1 MHVVIILISLALS
14 WGIRLATPEFT
25 GTWHQRWQK
34 ALFFFLL
41 PPLLLLMSTLA
52 ILVMGASGHMLGLHA
67 SWWGFD
73 LALGFVLCALGL
85 AIKHTHEARQSWQQ
99 LSLYPQK
106 QIGNQWVRI
115 LAFSLPY
122 SAQIGFWQPELVIS
136 QGLLDSLDEEHLE
149 AVLAHEKAHQHYRD
163 TFWFFWL
170 GWLRS
175 LTSWLPCTQTLWQ
188 ELLLLREMRAD
199 RQAIQKVDP
208 LVLAES
214 LLTVAKA
221 PLTPPQSFSSF
232 CVPLYSPMESNR
244 LSQRIDAI
252 FGDCQDSNC
261 SKNWSWFWLL
271 LAFLPWLTV
280 PFHY

>member
-1 MHVVIILISLALS
+1 MHVVIILISLGLS

-25 GTWHQRWQK
+25 GFWHQRWQK

-52 ILVMGASGHMLGLHA
+52 ILVMGAGGHMLGLHA
-67 SWWGFD
+67 SWWGFS
-73 LALGFVLCALGL
+73 LALGFVLFALGL
-85 AIKHTHEARQSWQQ
+85 GIKRTLQARQSWQQ
-99 LSLYPQK
+99 LSLYPQEK
-106 QIGNQWVRI
+106 IGNQWVRI

-175 LTSWLPCTQTLWQ
+175 LTSWLPYTETLWQ

-199 RQAIQKVDP
+199 RQAIQEVDP

-214 LLTVAKA
+214 LLMVAKA
-221 PLTPPQSFSSF
+221 PLTLPPSFESF

-252 FGDCQDSNC
+252 VGDSTDYHSLQ
-261 SKNWSWFWLL
+261 NWNWGWLL
-271 LAFLPWLTV
+271 LALLPWLTV